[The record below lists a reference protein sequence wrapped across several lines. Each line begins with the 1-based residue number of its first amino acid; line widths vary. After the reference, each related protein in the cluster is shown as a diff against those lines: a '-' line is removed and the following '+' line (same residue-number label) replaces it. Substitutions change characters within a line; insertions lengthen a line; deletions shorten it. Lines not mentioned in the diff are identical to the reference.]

1 MRFEVGIEGDWVSQR
16 TRRLRALFLS
26 DVHLGTRA
34 CKGERLID
42 FLRHHEADTI
52 YLVGDIIDG
61 WRLRS
66 TWYWPSSHK
75 DIVQVLVH
83 AAWKGTR
90 IVYLP
95 GNHDAFLRDYYG
107 RHFGG
112 IEVVEQA
119 IHVAADG
126 RRYLVVHGDHFD
138 RSLRHTRR
146 LAFLGG
152 TALRVTVAA
161 NRALDFIRATL
172 GLRRPWSL
180 SQWVKLKVKQA
191 TRYLDDFEQSLAE
204 IARHHAV
211 DGVICGHVHHAVIH
225 DDFGVRYINCGDWLE
240 SCTAVAETADGHFE
254 LLRWIGEAQRGE
266 PALVINEARTA

>member
-1 MRFEVGIEGDWVSQR
+1 MRFGVGIDEDWSPQR

-34 CKGERLID
+34 CQGERLID
-42 FLRHHEADTI
+42 FLHHHDAETI

-66 TWYWPSSHK
+66 TWYWPSSHE
-75 DIVQVLVH
+75 DILQVLLR
-83 AAWKGTR
+83 AAWQGTR

-112 IEVVEQA
+112 IEVAEQA
-119 IHVAADG
+119 VHVAADG

-146 LAFLGG
+146 FAFLGG
-152 TALRVTVAA
+152 TALRLTVGAD
-161 NRALDFIRATL
+161 RALDAVRAAL
-172 GLRRPWSL
+172 GFSSPWAP
-180 SQWVKLKVKQA
+180 SQWVKRRIKRA
-191 TRYLDDFEQSLAE
+191 TRYLDDYEQNLAE
-204 IARHHAV
+204 IARSHAV
-211 DGVICGHVHHAVIH
+211 DGVICGHVHHAAIH
-225 DDFGVRYINCGDWLE
+225 DQLGVRYINCGDWLE

-254 LLRWIGEAQRGE
+254 LLRWIGKAPRGE
-266 PALVINEARTA
+266 PSLIINEPRTA